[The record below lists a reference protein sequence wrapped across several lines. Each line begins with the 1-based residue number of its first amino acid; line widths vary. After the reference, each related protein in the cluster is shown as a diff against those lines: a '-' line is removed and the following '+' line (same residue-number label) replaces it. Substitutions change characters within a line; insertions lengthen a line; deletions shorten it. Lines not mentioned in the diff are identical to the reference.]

1 MDLPVTSW
9 LRAELD
15 RLWKELE
22 TNEIELSVKELQLAN
37 EVLKKY
43 PNAFTKKLPSPG
55 QS

>member
-9 LRAELD
+9 LREELD

-22 TNEIELSVKELQLAN
+22 TGEIELSVKELQLAN

-43 PNAFTKKLPSPG
+43 PNAFKKKLPSPG